1 MIRRLFLLAIFMIL
15 SVSQAGSTTAASL
28 VFSSPIRYAKFCI
41 GPTGICSNI
50 SVRHLW
56 KATRHYFGS
65 QKWVS
70 SQVLF
75 GELADLSKVRHIR
88 CTLVDWRFEYERK
101 PSNRVRVKYG
111 PEPLF
116 ADVTHANVF
125 MPIAP

>member
-1 MIRRLFLLAIFMIL
+1 MILRLLLLAISVIL
-15 SVSQAGSTTAASL
+15 SMSQAGSTTAASL

-56 KATRHYFGS
+56 KAARHCLGS

-70 SQVLF
+70 SLVLC

-88 CTLVDWRFEYERK
+88 CTLVDWRFEYERQ
-101 PSNRVRVKYG
+101 PS
-111 PEPLF
+111 
-116 ADVTHANVF
+116 
-125 MPIAP
+125 